1 MSIGT
6 FNCPVCSQP
15 LTLPPSF
22 TGTQVQCPQCQ
33 NIINVPGQ
41 GVPPMAPQPIAP
53 QPIAPQPI
61 ASQPMANTPLAGSIG
76 KMSLA
81 QSADTGADTLTRQL
95 FTKITTEVAKVFVG
109 QEELVLEAVALQLV
123 DDAGL
128 WRGRGRADE
137 EGRE

>member
-6 FNCPVCSQP
+6 FNCPLCSQP

-41 GVPPMAPQPIAP
+41 ALQPVTPQPIAP
-53 QPIAPQPI
+53 QPV
-61 ASQPMANTPLAGSIG
+61 ANNPVAGSIG

-81 QSADTGADTLTRQL
+81 QSADTGADTPTRQL
-95 FTKITTEVAKVFVG
+95 FPTITTEVAKLFVG
-109 QEELVLEAVALQLV
+109 QEELVLGTLV
-123 DDAGL
+123 
-128 WRGRGRADE
+128 
-137 EGRE
+137 